1 MKTVFLAFLSANLFL
16 ACQNSNTNTT
26 ADEAN
31 EPMEQQPD
39 AVTSGEQKHCFV
51 RLDGDQQ
58 QDSTFL
64 QLVIRGETVSGTYN
78 HIPYEKDARRGT
90 VLGTVDNDT
99 LDLVWTFQ
107 QEGTQDTMRVVFLFD
122 DEKLMRKS
130 LSVDTQTGRQVT
142 LDSSTFSEAYERI
155 DCLQ

>member
-1 MKTVFLAFLSANLFL
+1 MKTVSFTFLFTGLVL
-16 ACQNSNTNTT
+16 ACQNTNTAT
-26 ADEAN
+26 DGASEST
-31 EPMEQQPD
+31 EEQQYV
-39 AVTSGEQKHCFV
+39 VTGTEQKYCFI
-51 RLDGDQQ
+51 RLDGEQQ

-64 QLVIRGETVSGTYN
+64 QLVIRGESVSGVYN
-78 HIPYEKDARRGT
+78 HIPLEKDARRGT
-90 VLGTVDNDT
+90 VLGTMDNDT

-122 DEKLMRKS
+122 GDKLLQKS

-142 LDSSTFSEAYERI
+142 LDSSSFSEVYERI